1 MQVATRPR
9 LNAGIALVGAT
20 AVVASTVALRPPDVH
35 LPALPTSV
43 PVQLVALENPL
54 AVFGEILQ
62 KGLTD
67 TVSLGSTVLASPAP
81 ILSRIITNQ
90 LANATAL
97 AGISESFLSNV
108 VTAVVQ
114 DVPQQTQMG
123 IQQIA
128 NGEITNGLNSF
139 VGALLLPLVGPGL
152 GNLALINDVVPI
164 LKAPVQNVLNLLD
177 VAPTVLLN
185 VGIAPIQVLSN
196 FTNALGNGIEG
207 LRDAVLSGNPENVFN
222 AVINAAAGFA
232 AAAENSLLDPNSGV
246 IGIMLNVRNII
257 ANALAPK
264 PAVPETAASIPDP
277 AAKTLTLTAVK
288 AKAPEASAAAS
299 SATTGPEG
307 SAAASSAPS
316 SEKDGTTGAA
326 SGAAD
331 GTQPATD
338 GTDGTSTDGTTKS
351 STDTKSGSD
360 TASSSSPGPTSKGD
374 TDTKGDSGTTTG
386 TDTTGGAAKGGDSTG
401 GDASKGGADA
411 KGGDTKGG
419 AANDGGQKGDATG
432 KKASGDGSQGSHD
445 SASGKHAKK

>member
-1 MQVATRPR
+1 
-9 LNAGIALVGAT
+9 
-20 AVVASTVALRPPDVH
+20 VH
-35 LPALPTSV
+35 LPTLPTSA

-54 AVFGEILQ
+54 EVFGEFLQ

-67 TVSLGSTVLASPAP
+67 TVSLGSTVLASPVP

-90 LANATAL
+90 LANTTAL
-97 AGISESFLSNV
+97 AGISETFLSNV
-108 VTAVVQ
+108 VTALVQ
-114 DVPQQTQMG
+114 DVPQQIQMG

-152 GNLALINDVVPI
+152 GNLELISDVVPI
-164 LKAPVQNVLNLLD
+164 LKAPVQNVLNVLD

-232 AAAENSLLDPNSGV
+232 SAAENSLLDPSSGV
-246 IGIMLNVRNII
+246 IGIMLNVRNVI
-257 ANALAPK
+257 ADALAPQ
-264 PAVPETAASIPDP
+264 PAPVVTAASIPDP

-288 AKAPEASAAAS
+288 AKAPEASTTAS
-299 SATTGPEG
+299 SATTGADA
-307 SAAASSAPS
+307 SAPASSAS
-316 SEKDGTTGAA
+316 LSEKDGTTGAA
-326 SGAAD
+326 ASGAAD
-331 GTQPATD
+331 STQP
-338 GTDGTSTDGTTKS
+338 GTDGTSTDGTTKT
-351 STDTKSGSD
+351 STDTRSGSD
-360 TASSSSPGPTSKGD
+360 AASSSAPGTTSKGD
-374 TDTKGDSGTTTG
+374 TGTKGDPGTTTG
-386 TDTTGGAAKGGDSTG
+386 TDTKGGDAKGGASTG
-401 GDASKGGADA
+401 GASKGGTDA

-419 AANDGGQKGDATG
+419 AANDGGHKGDATG
-432 KKASGDGSQGSHD
+432 KKAGDGDKTAGDSHD

>member
-1 MQVATRPR
+1 
-9 LNAGIALVGAT
+9 
-20 AVVASTVALRPPDVH
+20 VH
-35 LPALPTSV
+35 LPTLPTSA

-54 AVFGEILQ
+54 EVFGEILQ

-67 TVSLGSTVLASPAP
+67 TVSLGSTVLASPVP

-90 LANATAL
+90 LANTTAL
-97 AGISESFLSNV
+97 AGISETFLSNV
-108 VTAVVQ
+108 VTALVQ
-114 DVPQQTQMG
+114 DVPQQIQMG

-152 GNLALINDVVPI
+152 GNLELISDVVPI
-164 LKAPVQNVLNLLD
+164 LKAPVQNVLNVLD

-232 AAAENSLLDPNSGV
+232 SAAENSLLDPSSGV
-246 IGIMLNVRNII
+246 IGIMLNVRNVI
-257 ANALAPK
+257 ADALAPQ
-264 PAVPETAASIPDP
+264 PAPVVTAASIPDP

-288 AKAPEASAAAS
+288 AKAPEASTTAS
-299 SATTGPEG
+299 SATTGADA
-307 SAAASSAPS
+307 SAPASSAS
-316 SEKDGTTGAA
+316 LSEKDGTTGAA
-326 SGAAD
+326 ASGAAD
-331 GTQPATD
+331 STQP
-338 GTDGTSTDGTTKS
+338 GTDGTSTDGTTKT
-351 STDTKSGSD
+351 STDTRSGSD
-360 TASSSSPGPTSKGD
+360 AASSSAPGTTSKGD
-374 TDTKGDSGTTTG
+374 TGTKGDPGTTTG
-386 TDTTGGAAKGGDSTG
+386 TDTKGGDAKGGAST
-401 GDASKGGADA
+401 GDASKGGTDA

-419 AANDGGQKGDATG
+419 AANDGGHKGDATG
-432 KKASGDGSQGSHD
+432 KKAGDGDKTAGDSHD